1 VGVLKLAAEDALVH
15 LAELVAGPPW
25 ERSLEDVKGV
35 RVMQVGRQAQAV
47 PRVLEDEDA
56 GVKALAIVRQEREGP
71 VGRAAHATH
80 PLVEAKTDD
89 GPRLLAGHPLVT
101 DPVDLDGPTLD
112 PDRWVDERCELI
124 DGAQRSVERPRA
136 DLHDADVFGLA
147 EPRRLEVEHDVAST
161 TCCARVPKE
170 LRPRIIR
177 CGSCWSGCSI

>member
-1 VGVLKLAAEDALVH
+1 
-15 LAELVAGPPW
+15 
-25 ERSLEDVKGV
+25 
-35 RVMQVGRQAQAV
+35 MQVGRQAQAV

-136 DLHDADVFGLA
+136 DWFLGVVTRA
-147 EPRRLEVEHDVAST
+147 EGR
-161 TCCARVPKE
+161 
-170 LRPRIIR
+170 
-177 CGSCWSGCSI
+177 G